1 MRRKSFEVDPCFN
14 PADYGDG
21 AASIYDL
28 LYPNVESGLTAC
40 LAGLARGGIALDLGI
55 GTGRVAIPLRR
66 FGVEV
71 HGIEASAAMIAAL
84 RARAEGAAIPVV
96 HGDFSRDA
104 LGRSPYALIY
114 SLVSTLFLLPSLALQ
129 ESCLENI
136 ARHLA
141 PDGVFVSEAYS
152 DGATSPEP
160 RSTSIPFVTP
170 GGVVP
175 YRVTTLIP
183 PLGLFDEMAAR
194 AGLRLVDRWSNWA
207 RAPYDRTGQ
216 RHISVF
222 ARADGGRHGA
232 LADAPVAP

>member
-14 PADYGDG
+14 PAEYGDG

-28 LYPNVESGLTAC
+28 LYPNVESGLTSC

-66 FGVEV
+66 LGVEV
-71 HGIEASAAMIAAL
+71 HGIEASSSMIAAL
-84 RARAEGAAIPVV
+84 RASAEGATIPVL

-129 ESCLENI
+129 ESCLMNI
-136 ARHLA
+136 ARHLVH
-141 PDGVFVSEAYS
+141 DGVFVSEAYG
-152 DGATSPEP
+152 DAATYPEP
-160 RSTSIPFVTP
+160 QSASIPIFTSS
-170 GGVVP
+170 GVVP
-175 YRVTTLIP
+175 YRVTTLMP
-183 PLGLFDEMAAR
+183 PLGIFDEMAAR

-207 RAPYDRTGQ
+207 REPYDPTGK
-216 RHISVF
+216 RHLSVY
-222 ARADGGRHGA
+222 ARADGGIMGSEH
-232 LADAPVAP
+232 VNST